1 MRNLIYI
8 LLLAI
13 PLFTGCH
20 KKIWDKLNDHEARIA
35 RLEALCNQFNTNITS
50 LQTIVAAINARDYV
64 KDVVPV
70 MENGVVIGYAITFG
84 NSSPV
89 TIYNGKNGKD
99 GEDGKDGKDGKDG
112 HTPIIGIKSEDGA
125 WYWTLD
131 GEWIVDESGSRVRA
145 DGAAGI
151 TPQLKIDEDFWWVSY
166 DNGASWIKLGSA
178 VGEGA
183 GDSMFQEVR
192 QDDNYVYLV
201 LANGEVIQIAKNRG
215 LTWVY
220 V

>member
-1 MRNLIYI
+1 MRKLIYI

-50 LQTIVAAINARDYV
+50 LQSIVAAIDARDYV
-64 KDVVPV
+64 KDVVPIN
-70 MENGVVIGYAITFG
+70 ENGKVIGYAITFASG
-84 NSSPV
+84 SPV
-89 TIYNGKNGKD
+89 TIYNGKNG
-99 GEDGKDGKDGKDG
+99 EDG
-112 HTPIIGIKSEDGA
+112 HTPIIGIKNEDGV

-131 GEWIVDESGSRVRA
+131 GEWILDDSGNRVRA

-151 TPQLKIDEDFWWVSY
+151 TPQLKIDEDYWWVSY
-166 DNGASWIKLGSA
+166 DNGANWTKLGSA
-178 VGEGA
+178 VGNGS
-183 GDSMFQEVR
+183 GDSMFQDVT
-192 QDDNYVYLV
+192 QDENYVYLV

>member
-1 MRNLIYI
+1 MRKLIYI

-50 LQTIVAAINARDYV
+50 LQSIVAAIDARDYV
-64 KDVVPV
+64 KDVVPIN
-70 MENGVVIGYAITFG
+70 ENGKVIGYAITFASG
-84 NSSPV
+84 SPV
-89 TIYNGKNGKD
+89 TIYNGKNG
-99 GEDGKDGKDGKDG
+99 EDG
-112 HTPIIGIKSEDGA
+112 HTPIIGIKNEDGV

-131 GEWIVDESGSRVRA
+131 GEWILDDSGNRVRA

-151 TPQLKIDEDFWWVSY
+151 TPQLKIDEDYWWVSY
-166 DNGASWIKLGSA
+166 DNGANWTKLGSA
-178 VGEGA
+178 VGNGS
-183 GDSMFQEVR
+183 GDSMFQDVT
-192 QDDNYVYLV
+192 QDENYVYLV
-201 LANGEVIQIAKNRG
+201 LANGEVIKIAKSHN

>member
-1 MRNLIYI
+1 MRKLIYI
-8 LLLAI
+8 LLLAV

-35 RLEALCNQFNTNITS
+35 RLESLCNQFNTNITS
-50 LQTIVAAINARDYV
+50 LQSIVAAIDARDYV
-64 KDVVPV
+64 KDVVPIN
-70 MENGVVIGYAITFG
+70 ENGKVIGYAITFASG
-84 NSSPV
+84 SPV
-89 TIYNGKNGKD
+89 TIYNGKNG
-99 GEDGKDGKDGKDG
+99 EDG
-112 HTPIIGIKSEDGA
+112 HTPIIGIKNEDGV

-131 GEWIVDESGSRVRA
+131 GEWILDDSGNRVRA

-151 TPQLKIDEDFWWVSY
+151 TPQLKIDEDYWWVSY
-166 DNGASWIKLGSA
+166 DNGANWTKLGSA
-178 VGEGA
+178 VGNGS
-183 GDSMFQEVR
+183 GDSMFQDVT
-192 QDDNYVYLV
+192 QDENYVYLV

>member
-1 MRNLIYI
+1 MRKLIYI
-8 LLLAI
+8 LLLAV
-13 PLFTGCH
+13 PLFTSCH

-50 LQTIVAAINARDYV
+50 LQSIVAAIDARDYV
-64 KDVVPV
+64 KDVVPIN
-70 MENGVVIGYAITFG
+70 ENGKVIGYAITFASG
-84 NSSPV
+84 SPV
-89 TIYNGKNGKD
+89 TIYNGKNG
-99 GEDGKDGKDGKDG
+99 EDG
-112 HTPIIGIKSEDGA
+112 HTPIIGIKNEDGV

-131 GEWIVDESGSRVRA
+131 GEWILDDSGNRVRA

-151 TPQLKIDEDFWWVSY
+151 TPQLKIDEDYWWVSY
-166 DNGASWIKLGSA
+166 DNGANWTKLGSA
-178 VGEGA
+178 VGNGS
-183 GDSMFQEVR
+183 GDSMFQDVT
-192 QDDNYVYLV
+192 QDENYVYLV